1 MAKDQGA
8 NGNEPKP
15 RRKPGRVPT
24 SCAECRRLK
33 LRCDKNVPCEKCV
46 SRGCGSICPE
56 GSLTTGK
63 GNRLVLANTEQLH
76 DRIEHLCSRIRE
88 LETALKQLSG
98 GSHPLLR
105 QDLLQLKAPQSSLPT
120 QPQNG
125 NNPLTAESSTNGDT
139 NGTSATES
147 QAEDESFIDAFGT
160 LTIGLDGESNFLGK
174 TARSEY
180 LIRVLSKP
188 QSDSTLVLPRVSK
201 RVIQYYCADYDV
213 TDEEIGHE
221 VFNLLPPLSEA
232 VRLCEVYLEAGRF
245 IYAPLPRKELFDEV
259 LMGVYRAESFP
270 TMSPSCHHKL
280 SLLFGVFA
288 LASLF
293 DQEKHAY
300 SVEAQEY
307 FYLSKAAF
315 GFSSINRNT
324 TLHAI
329 QAMLHF
335 SQYQELAD
343 WESLGNNQTW
353 TTMGAA
359 VRIAQS
365 IGLHL
370 NSARWKLSEDLTQR
384 RSRLF
389 WQLYTHDVWQSFQ
402 FGRPPIMSKDYIDCP
417 VPIDTEETIRSD
429 GGRESGFHNWT
440 FQYTTL
446 VHAVMAAAFGS
457 KVPPYAVIVDLDR
470 KIRDFPVP
478 DVLQACSTTGDQN
491 AIHYMQRWFVLMYKE
506 TVLLHLHR
514 PYFAQALQDQPDDL
528 TRHRYLPSV
537 MSTYRSAWRM
547 IQGLRMVR
555 INAPLLSARVGLVW
569 SHALSGAIA
578 MCVLVTRAPA
588 SKMTKPS
595 LAELDAVTGLF
606 EAAAPTCRPAGN
618 LLDTILALRQKAH
631 DAVDNQGQVGQRTAR
646 DLSPDELDRLGGKT
660 HLISSASPT
669 IPPHVPSYAYSGSGP
684 ASYSPPVSSPSTVAS
699 NSPSS
704 SSSSAAPGMPG
715 IHPTITADMRIMDV
729 INTTFDLSPNLF
741 DFPAP
746 DANDR
751 MPDIQFAAGMGGLGD
766 GSNIFGGSEDGMGMG
781 MGDFAGVGAGGAAQ
795 GSGGGNGSGN
805 SMGSPS
811 AFGFGAT
818 PPPMLDATW
827 QSFVEQLGF

>member
-1 MAKDQGA
+1 MAKDQSA

-105 QDLLQLKAPQSSLPT
+105 QDLLQLKATQSSRPAP
-120 QPQNG
+120 PQNG
-125 NNPLTAESSTNGDT
+125 NNPTIAESK
-139 NGTSATES
+139 
-147 QAEDESFIDAFGT
+147 DESFIDAFGT

-201 RVIQYYCADYDV
+201 RVIQYYCSDTTI

-232 VRLCEVYLEAGRF
+232 VRLCEVYLEGGRYL
-245 IYAPLPRKELFDEV
+245 YAPLPRKELFDEV

-280 SLLFGVFA
+280 SLLFAVFA
-288 LASLF
+288 LACLL

-335 SQYQELAD
+335 SQYQELSD

-359 VRIAQS
+359 VRVAQS

-370 NSARWKLSEDLTQR
+370 NSARWKLNEDLTQR

-389 WQLYTHDVWQSFQ
+389 WQLYTYDVWQSFQ
-402 FGRPPIMSKDYIDCP
+402 YGRPPIMSKDYIDCP
-417 VPIDTEETIRSD
+417 FPIDTEETIGAD
-429 GGRESGFHNWT
+429 GGRESGLHNWT

-446 VHAVMAAAFGS
+446 VHTVMSAAFGS
-457 KVPPYAVIVDLDR
+457 KVPPYSVVVDLDR

-478 DVLQACSTTGDQN
+478 SELQACSTTGDQS
-491 AIHYMQRWFVLMYKE
+491 AIHYMRRWLVLMYKE

-514 PYFAQALQDQPDDL
+514 AYFAQALQDQPEDL

-555 INAPLLSARVGLVW
+555 INAPLLSARVALVW

-578 MCVLVTRAPA
+578 MCILVTRAPA

-595 LAELDAVTGLF
+595 LAELDTVAELF
-606 EAAAPTCRPAGN
+606 EAAASTCRPAQN
-618 LLDTILALRQKAH
+618 LLDTIMALKQKAH
-631 DAVDNQGQVGQRTAR
+631 DAVDNQGQVGQRRAQ
-646 DLSPDELDRLGGKT
+646 DMSPDELDRLGGKT

-669 IPPHVPSYAYSGSGP
+669 IPPQQPSYAYSGSGP
-684 ASYSPPVSSPSTVAS
+684 FSYSPPVSSPSTVAS

-704 SSSSAAPGMPG
+704 SFSIAAPGVPG

-741 DFPAP
+741 DFPTP
-746 DANDR
+746 DSNDR
-751 MPDIQFAAGMGGLGD
+751 MTDIQFTAGMSGIGEGN
-766 GSNIFGGSEDGMGMG
+766 NIFGGSDVNGMGMG
-781 MGDFAGVGAGGAAQ
+781 MGDFGGVGAGGAAQ
-795 GSGGGNGSGN
+795 GNGSGN
-805 SMGSPS
+805 NLGSPNP
-811 AFGFGAT
+811 FGFGAT